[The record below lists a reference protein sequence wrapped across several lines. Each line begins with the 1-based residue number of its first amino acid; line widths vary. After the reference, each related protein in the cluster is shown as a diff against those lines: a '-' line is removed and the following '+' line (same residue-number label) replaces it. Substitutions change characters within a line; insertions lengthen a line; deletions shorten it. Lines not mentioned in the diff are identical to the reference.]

1 MFGGTVNSWA
11 VVEVY
16 PMPEIMD
23 GRKRVKLYILSAR
36 ITMKGE
42 AKTYVKWHEQEE
54 PNERA
59 KVRLRC

>member
-16 PMPEIMD
+16 PIPEIMD
-23 GRKRVKLYILSAR
+23 GRKRVKLCVLLAR
-36 ITMKGE
+36 VTMKGE
-42 AKTYVKWHEQEE
+42 AKAYVKWHEQEE

-59 KVRLRC
+59 KVGLRR